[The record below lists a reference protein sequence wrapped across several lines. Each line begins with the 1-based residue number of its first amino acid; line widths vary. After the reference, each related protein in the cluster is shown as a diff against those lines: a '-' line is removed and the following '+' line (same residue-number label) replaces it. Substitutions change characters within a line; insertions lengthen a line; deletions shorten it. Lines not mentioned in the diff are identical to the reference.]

1 MPSKN
6 HPPALGTLKAGKAFT
21 NTTDGR
27 ALVAEL
33 QAVADSPEWQAW
45 VAKLKTEL
53 GQGKRDWEARHGETC
68 PASIS
73 DWQRLLVRAGVNP
86 NEVLAGHIEMGDAAS
101 IVRGYLERVRD
112 NAAASPAPAD
122 VRTGAAVGT
131 YTYADLQG
139 MTGLGN
145 DTIRKHAKAAKVAVP
160 ARGQRNFRYSLV
172 DTRRILQAIVDTSS
186 TKTHRDK
193 ARAALAKLSEDTK

>member
-1 MPSKN
+1 M
-6 HPPALGTLKAGKAFT
+6 
-21 NTTDGR
+21 
-27 ALVAEL
+27 
-33 QAVADSPEWQAW
+33 
-45 VAKLKTEL
+45 
-53 GQGKRDWEARHGETC
+53 
-68 PASIS
+68 
-73 DWQRLLVRAGVNP
+73 
-86 NEVLAGHIEMGDAAS
+86 
-101 IVRGYLERVRD
+101 
-112 NAAASPAPAD
+112 
-122 VRTGAAVGT
+122 RTGAAVGT